1 MDSFVTAKEI
11 IDGSI
16 PELNS
21 KHDKLESTD
30 VWLTDKCQNP
40 EQIMNA
46 IGILRTRIEQ
56 KFPNMTGDKQDCLKA
71 LNVLDF
77 WCTPLQDKGETS
89 GFNDYLELH
98 IETKFDSV
106 AHQES
111 WKAGFLKA
119 HRIVSL
125 MNPNDKGFREVSEF
139 AETISRR

>member
-21 KHDKLESTD
+21 KHDKWESTV

-40 EQIMNA
+40 
-46 IGILRTRIEQ
+46 EQ

-106 AHQES
+106 GHQES